1 MSESSSEYR
10 EASRQ
15 QWSDAAASWAR
26 AAEEEETGASG
37 EATKWM
43 LATADLRPGER
54 VLELACGAGRV
65 GLQAASRVGPDGTV
79 LCSDFSPAMVDAVA
93 ERIQRI
99 GVPNVSTKVLNAEQL
114 DLPGDEGFDA
124 VLCRFGYM
132 LMADQP
138 RALRESARALRPGGR
153 LVLAVWGVG
162 EENPWLSLVL
172 NAVMKHLGAPPPEPG
187 MPGPFSLGEPDRLR
201 ALVEQAG
208 LVDVEV
214 AEIEAQQPYES
225 TAAWWEE
232 ILEVSGP
239 LAAMLKALPGGDREA
254 IRAAVLS
261 QAEQFKAVDGSAVFP
276 ASIIAARAR
285 KPSQP

>member
-1 MSESSSEYR
+1 MSEAEYR

-43 LATADLRPGER
+43 LAAADLQPGQR

-79 LCSDFSPAMVDAVA
+79 LCSDFSEAMVDAVA
-93 ERIQRI
+93 ERVERL

-114 DLPGDEGFDA
+114 DLSDDERFDA
-124 VLCRFGYM
+124 ILCRFGYM
-132 LMADQP
+132 LMADQAQ
-138 RALRESARALRPGGR
+138 ALRESARALRPDGR
-153 LVLAVWGVG
+153 LVLAVWSTG
-162 EENPWLSLVL
+162 EKNPWLSLIL
-172 NAVMKHLGAPPPEPG
+172 NAVMKHLGAPPPKPG

-201 ALVEQAG
+201 ALVEGAD

-214 AEIEAQQPYES
+214 AEIEAQQPYDSLE
-225 TAAWWEE
+225 AWWEE

-239 LAAMLKALPGGDREA
+239 LAAMLKALPEDDRNS
-254 IRAAVLS
+254 IRQTVLAEGEKFIAA
-261 QAEQFKAVDGSAVFP
+261 DGSATFP
-276 ASIIAARAR
+276 ASIVAAKAR
-285 KPSQP
+285 KPS